1 MANILLRSPQFES
14 ASWPSASY
22 GVLELTFNGAATPQ
36 YTLTKDA
43 VANGA
48 TNTVVFDIS
57 ELARD
62 YINVTFN
69 GTYTTPL
76 VSIAGEFRLYSS
88 SGTLVYEDLDISHTG
103 YEGYGNFDNLA
114 NPTFSAGLTQSN
126 TTVYVPDGVS
136 AKIPTTSGYVTS
148 YAGVTVVEV
157 CERMYTPIK
166 VTFINRF
173 GFLQDIWFFKKSVES
188 INTTQDKYNRTIA
201 GITGTYSINDHAKK
215 VFNKNGNEVYTV
227 NTGFV
232 AEDMNLA
239 FKELMLS
246 EYVWATFGA
255 NALPINITSQALTYK
270 TVVNDKLIN
279 YTIDFEFAFD
289 AINDIR

>member
-1 MANILLRSPQFES
+1 MANILLRSPRFES
-14 ASWPSASY
+14 LSFASADY
-22 GVLELTFNGAATPQ
+22 GVLRLFFNGAGSPQ

-43 VANGA
+43 VVNGA
-48 TNTVVFDIS
+48 TKTVTFDIS

-69 GTYTTPL
+69 GTYTTPS
-76 VSIAGEFRLYSS
+76 VSIFGDFDLYTTAGTNVATDTF
-88 SGTLVYEDLDISHTG
+88 THTG
-103 YEGYGNFDNLA
+103 YEGYGNFENLA
-114 NPTFSAGLTQSN
+114 NPTFSSGLTQSN

-136 AKIPTTSGYVTS
+136 ANIPTTSGYVTS
-148 YAGVTVVEV
+148 YSGVTVVSV

-173 GFLQDIWFFKKSVES
+173 GFLQDIWFFKKSVET
-188 INTTQDKYNRTIA
+188 INTTQDRYNRTIA
-201 GITGTYSINDHAKK
+201 GITGTYSLNDHAKK
-215 VFNKNGNEVYTV
+215 VFNKNGNEIYSV

-246 EYVWATFGA
+246 EYVWATIGGSV
-255 NALPINITSQALTYK
+255 LPINITSQSLTYK

-279 YTIDFEFAFD
+279 YTMDFEFAFD

>member
-1 MANILLRSPQFES
+1 MANILLRSPRFES
-14 ASWPSASY
+14 LSFASADY
-22 GVLELTFNGAATPQ
+22 GVLKLYFNGAGTPQ

-43 VANGA
+43 VQNGA
-48 TNTVVFDIS
+48 TKTVVFDIS

-69 GTYTTPL
+69 GTYTTAS
-76 VSIAGEFRLYSS
+76 VSIFGDFDLFTTAGTNVAASTF
-88 SGTLVYEDLDISHTG
+88 SHVG
-103 YEGYGNFDNLA
+103 YEGYGNFENLD
-114 NPTFSAGLTQSN
+114 NPTFSSGLAQSN

-136 AKIPTTSGYVTS
+136 ANIPTTSGYVTS
-148 YAGVTVVEV
+148 YTGVTVVEV

-188 INTTQDKYNRTIA
+188 ISTNQDRYNRTIA
-201 GITGTYSINDHAKK
+201 GLTGTYSINDHAKK

-227 NTGFV
+227 NSGFV